1 MILLL
6 VFSIITTVQ
15 PLHCG
20 CYCCTHS
27 FYRSGMARTLS
38 KVVVVNK
45 QLCPHLT
52 VLYDGYKQVLHNT
65 VARHEITLLLSQ
77 VLHIIAL
84 ITHFQGF
91 LVPGCVAA
99 GYPQLQY
106 IIITRSTSRHN
117 TNGATQFIPHY
128 RLPKRLR
135 VIVTPAV
142 YPRLVEFLHFD
153 IQSTGQKSHC
163 VNTISGLRNA
173 LF

>member
-1 MILLL
+1 MTRHLATLSIKVHCYNHNHTNNNNIILVLL

-77 VLHIIAL
+77 VLHII
-84 ITHFQGF
+84 INRTHYS
-91 LVPGCVAA
+91 L
-99 GYPQLQY
+99 
-106 IIITRSTSRHN
+106 S
-117 TNGATQFIPHY
+117 
-128 RLPKRLR
+128 RLPRTRLCCCWLPTNYNQ
-135 VIVTPAV
+135 I
-142 YPRLVEFLHFD
+142 
-153 IQSTGQKSHC
+153 
-163 VNTISGLRNA
+163 N
-173 LF
+173 